1 MILYPCYAT
10 LFSEVFQNLLFLIGF
25 LNVLIR
31 NIRFLVQILRFI
43 TTTLHD
49 GLDKNRYQ
57 LNISWS
63 IYFGVDHRF
72 RLFWKMW
79 SYNLTKPGVP
89 LGNPSSELFWTR
101 NFCED
106 NIQFPAHHKKLVK
119 TNKHQSIIT
128 MKSKLVFRGRRVPKD
143 WCNPDKM
150 LSHTKD
156 WVVSQG

>member
-1 MILYPCYAT
+1 MLHC
-10 LFSEVFQNLLFLIGF
+10 FQRFFKTYYFLLDFLMSF
-25 LNVLIR
+25 QSVLIR
-31 NIRFLVQILRFI
+31 IIRFLVSDSEIHYYYFP
-43 TTTLHD
+43 D
-49 GLDKNRYQ
+49 DLDKNRFQ
-57 LNISWS
+57 LNIPWS

>member
-1 MILYPCYAT
+1 MLHC
-10 LFSEVFQNLLFLIGF
+10 FQRFCKTYYFLLDFLMSF
-25 LNVLIR
+25 QSVLIR

-43 TTTLHD
+43 TITLHD

-63 IYFGVDHRF
+63 VYFGVDHRF

-89 LGNPSSELFWTR
+89 LENPSSELFRTI

-128 MKSKLVFRGRRVPKD
+128 MKSKLVFRGREVPKD
-143 WCNPDKM
+143 CCNPDKM

>member
-1 MILYPCYAT
+1 MLHCFQR
-10 LFSEVFQNLLFLIGF
+10 FSKTYYFLLDFLMSFQS
-25 LNVLIR
+25 VLIR

-79 SYNLTKPGVP
+79 SYYNLTKPGVP
-89 LGNPSSELFWTR
+89 QGNPSSELFWTR
-101 NFCED
+101 NICED
-106 NIQFPAHHKKLVK
+106 NIQFPVHHKKLVK

-128 MKSKLVFRGRRVPKD
+128 MKSKLVLRGTGVPKD
-143 WCNPDKM
+143 CCNPDKM